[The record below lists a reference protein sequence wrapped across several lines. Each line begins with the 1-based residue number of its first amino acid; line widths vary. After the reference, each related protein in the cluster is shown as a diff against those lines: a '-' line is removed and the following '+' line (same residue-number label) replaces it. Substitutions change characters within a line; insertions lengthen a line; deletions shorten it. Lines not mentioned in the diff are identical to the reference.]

1 MKRRTL
7 LKGALTGVSSLY
19 LSQLYS
25 RSFGLPGIPQA
36 AMAEKFQPNWESL
49 AQYEVPEWYRDAK
62 FGLWAHWG
70 PQCQAE
76 YGDWYAK
83 GMYIEG
89 SDQYKYHCE
98 KFGHPSK
105 FGFKDVINQ
114 WKADKWDPE
123 ELLSLYNKAG
133 AKYFIAMANHHDN
146 LDMYPSK
153 YQSWNS
159 TRVGPKKDII
169 KGWATAA
176 RANGLPFG
184 VSIHASHAWTW
195 YEVAQQADR
204 SGPYAGVPYD
214 GRLTAAQGK
223 GQWWQGLDPQELYAQ
238 NHPLSKKNAG
248 WDKQWEWGDGA
259 AVPSKAY
266 IEKFYKRTLALID
279 NYEPDLVYFDD
290 TVLPL
295 WPVSDVGL
303 RIAAHLY
310 NQSIKKH
317 GKLEAVLTGKILN
330 EQQRKCMVWDIE
342 RGQSQAIEPL
352 PWQTDTCIGNWHYD
366 RRVYDNNAYKSAKT
380 VIHTLCDV
388 VSKNGNLMLNVPVRG
403 DGSIDEKERAIVE
416 DVALW
421 MQMNSEAIYGTRPW
435 FTFGE
440 GPAIEP
446 TQTTSNQNQNFNEGK
461 GKAFTAADI
470 RFTTKQRTLY
480 AILLGWP
487 DDRSTL
493 IRSLAGKGKVTA
505 VRLLGHDQALA
516 YSQDGTGLRVTLPEQ
531 APGKNAYVLKIEG
544 AIS

>member
-25 RSFGLPGIPQA
+25 RSFGLPAIPGA
-36 AMAEKFQPNWESL
+36 AMGEKFQPNWESL
-49 AQYEVPEWYRDAK
+49 AQYQVPEWYRDAK

-76 YGDWYAK
+76 YGDWYGQ
-83 GMYIEG
+83 GMYKEG

-98 KFGHPSK
+98 RFGHPSK

-123 ELLSLYNKAG
+123 ELLSLYKKAG
-133 AKYFIAMANHHDN
+133 AKYFVAMANHHDN
-146 LDMYPSK
+146 LDMFPSK

-169 KGWATAA
+169 KGWAAAA
-176 RANGLPFG
+176 RANGLAFG

-195 YEVAQQADR
+195 FEAAQKADKT
-204 SGPYAGVPYD
+204 GPYAGVPYD
-214 GRLTAAQGK
+214 GKLTAAQGK
-223 GQWWQGLDPQELYAQ
+223 GQWWEGLDPQELYAQ
-238 NHPLSKKNAG
+238 NHPLSKPGADFN
-248 WDKQWEWGDGA
+248 KQWNWDDGA
-259 AVPSKAY
+259 SPPSKAY
-266 IEKFYKRTLALID
+266 AEKFYKRTLTLID

-317 GKLEAVLTGKILN
+317 GKLDAVLTGKILN
-330 EQQRKCMVWDIE
+330 AQQRKCMVWDIE
-342 RGQSQAIEPL
+342 RGQSNEIEPL
-352 PWQTDTCIGNWHYD
+352 PWQTDTCIGSWHYD
-366 RRVYDNNAYKSAKT
+366 RRVYDNNKYKSAQT

-388 VSKNGNLMLNVPVRG
+388 VSKNGNLLLSVPVRG
-403 DGSIDEKERAIVE
+403 NGSIDEKERAIVE

-435 FTFGE
+435 TTFGE
-440 GPAIEP
+440 GPATEGVP
-446 TQTTSNQNQNFNEGK
+446 VASGQNQNFNEGK
-461 GKAFTAADI
+461 GKAFTAGDI

-487 DDRSTL
+487 EERSTL
-493 IRSLAGKGKVTA
+493 IKSLAGKGKVTA
-505 VRLLGHDQALA
+505 VRLLGHDKALA
-516 YSQDGTGLRVTLPEQ
+516 YTQNETGLRVVLPEQ
-531 APGKNAYVLKIEG
+531 APCKNAYVLKIEG
-544 AIS
+544 AII